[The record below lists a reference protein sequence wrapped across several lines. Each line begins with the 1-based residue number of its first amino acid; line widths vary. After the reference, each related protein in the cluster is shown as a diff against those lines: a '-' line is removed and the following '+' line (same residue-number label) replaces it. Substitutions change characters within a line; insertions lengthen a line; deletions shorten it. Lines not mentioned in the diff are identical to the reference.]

1 MNYQYATFGQR
12 AVAFIV
18 DSLLLFVLSAPFFLL
33 LRGDNV
39 TFNQATLL
47 PRFIITIIYN
57 TCFISHGGQTLGK
70 KLVKIRVVTAGGY
83 KVDGSKA
90 FLREFLGKG
99 VMGMFVIGY
108 FWMLFDKR
116 KQCWQD
122 KMADTVVVK
131 AT

>member
-1 MNYQYATFGQR
+1 MSYDYATFGQR
-12 AVAFIV
+12 TLAYVV
-18 DSLLLFVLSAPFFLL
+18 DSILLFILSVPFFYL
-33 LRGDNV
+33 LRDSNI

-57 TCFISHGGQTLGK
+57 TYLISHGGQTLGK
-70 KLVKIRVVTAGGY
+70 KLMKIKVLTVSGY
-83 KVDGSKA
+83 EVDGSKA

-99 VMGMFVIGY
+99 VMGMLVIGY

-131 AT
+131 VV